1 MDPVIVELS
10 LSPASVDGTDYRY
23 SFTADQTVYFTPRSG
38 IMVKMSRNATDL
50 DFQVSTYMYIL
61 L

>member
-1 MDPVIVELS
+1 MDPVVVELS
-10 LSPASVDGTDYRY
+10 LSPASLDGMDYRY

-50 DFQVSTYMYIL
+50 DFQVSVL
-61 L
+61 LLL